1 MDCLNYQN
9 KNSKK
14 ITEVGDDVFQLL
26 LILLEIEMHKQVN

>member
-26 LILLEIEMHKQVN
+26 LILLEIEMHKQEN